1 MPVAYLPDETRQRV
15 IITLTGEVP
24 VDQLIAMLS
33 VQIRDG
39 TWTWSALYDGT
50 KRMGAFASAEIHRLA
65 EAANELANRHGP
77 RGPVAIVRPTDAG
90 YGTARMFSMLSLR
103 HAVAVEVFRDL
114 ASAESWLDS
123 MASG

>member
-33 VQIRDG
+33 VQISDG
-39 TWTWSALYDGT
+39 TWTWSVLYDGT
-50 KRMGAFASAEIHRLA
+50 NRIGALSSADIHRLA
-65 EAANELANRHGP
+65 GAVNELANRHGP

-90 YGTARMFSMLSLR
+90 FGTARMFSMLSRR

-114 ASAESWLDS
+114 GLAESWLDS
-123 MASG
+123 LPSG